1 MKQRK
6 HYTSPS
12 LRCSRK
18 KRITRKKLY
27 KANHLC
33 MMKLALI
40 KAKSTTKTTTPRY
53 QFSIVKTT
61 YHIKNAEKVPNF
73 AARWRAICKYFI
85 ISENKQ
91 PKRRYKIQQQ
101 NKVKRH
107 TPILRKK
114 EVQPNQVKSIII
126 LIPTYKSKHK
136 HNAKS
141 RGKKN

>member
-1 MKQRK
+1 MT
-6 HYTSPS
+6 YTEKAAS
-12 LRCSRK
+12 L
-18 KRITRKKLY
+18 
-27 KANHLC
+27 
-33 MMKLALI
+33 
-40 KAKSTTKTTTPRY
+40 
-53 QFSIVKTT
+53 
-61 YHIKNAEKVPNF
+61 VPNF

-114 EVQPNQVKSIII
+114 EVQPNQVKPIII

>member
-1 MKQRK
+1 
-6 HYTSPS
+6 
-12 LRCSRK
+12 
-18 KRITRKKLY
+18 
-27 KANHLC
+27 

-114 EVQPNQVKSIII
+114 KSSPTKSNPLLFSFQVIRASINTMRS
-126 LIPTYKSKHK
+126 LA
-136 HNAKS
+136 AKRIEDALRRIFLS
-141 RGKKN
+141 YHHYLMKALN